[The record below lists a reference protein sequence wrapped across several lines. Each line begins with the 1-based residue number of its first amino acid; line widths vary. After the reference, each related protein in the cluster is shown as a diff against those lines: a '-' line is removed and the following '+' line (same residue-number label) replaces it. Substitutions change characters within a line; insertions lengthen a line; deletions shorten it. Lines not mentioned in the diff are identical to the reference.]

1 MVSVT
6 AWAGLEDKL
15 TEEVVKNRD
24 LGSSLQQE
32 HDEHEALG
40 VTVGLACDDL
50 SLTLELEGS
59 SLVVHATR
67 ITDQVCETVRLALGF
82 GVHQSFVITRSH
94 YVNID
99 LVAMSQGYV
108 PSYTEAQ
115 LDEIEKAVASPT

>member
-1 MVSVT
+1 
-6 AWAGLEDKL
+6 
-15 TEEVVKNRD
+15 
-24 LGSSLQQE
+24 
-32 HDEHEALG
+32 
-40 VTVGLACDDL
+40 
-50 SLTLELEGS
+50 
-59 SLVVHATR
+59 
-67 ITDQVCETVRLALGF
+67 VRLALGF